1 MAEIVLK
8 RLTSVLKG
16 WPWTYNVAL
25 TGSGSLGTAF
35 QSAREAMALYN
46 TYVEQGHT
54 LSQGEFVFAAFGDQN
69 AALQIFMEDAAAEA
83 AEQAEAE

>member
-1 MAEIVLK
+1 
-8 RLTSVLKG
+8 
-16 WPWTYNVAL
+16 
-25 TGSGSLGTAF
+25 
-35 QSAREAMALYN
+35 MALYN